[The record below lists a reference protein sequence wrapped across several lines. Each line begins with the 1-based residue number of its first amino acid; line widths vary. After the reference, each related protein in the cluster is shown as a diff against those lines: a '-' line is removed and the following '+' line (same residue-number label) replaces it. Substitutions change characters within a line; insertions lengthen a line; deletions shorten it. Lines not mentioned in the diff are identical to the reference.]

1 MTGFTTL
8 KCPVS
13 TTTNTS
19 EVWGKMICGVVKK
32 VDIAPNTELEVGCGL
47 EKGDDH
53 GNVHL
58 TAQVVDGLKIV
69 YTWSVEDEG
78 N

>member
-1 MTGFTTL
+1 
-8 KCPVS
+8 
-13 TTTNTS
+13 
-19 EVWGKMICGVVKK
+19 MICGVVKK